1 MRSFSVRSQI
11 ILLIAVVLLA
21 PITGIGLYYYHSIT
35 SKLEVMD
42 RGATDESAAS
52 VEGMLAI
59 LSSHVMD
66 VTVTNSHWGD
76 YRTAMLT
83 HDLEWITDNVAGA
96 INIIPNVD
104 FTVTADYDGN
114 VVLQSGDIAD
124 FKVPNISKLGI
135 VQKAKADGD
144 FSGLLVTSKGIAFIA
159 ASKITD
165 EENKLSSPGVLV
177 FGRLLDAKALSVIA
191 STVGVDVSFYS
202 KLGSTGWIDSD
213 KTVVKQAA
221 AAEQLYDG
229 QMKAAASLKQP
240 IVANLDQ
247 DGHPYSVKMMP
258 VTDYA
263 GKPIG
268 VLSVA
273 RELRVSSEVASG
285 LSKLSLQAGAA
296 ALILIAIIGFF
307 IERRII
313 TPLKRIHSYLK
324 QVAEGRLSAGAPS
337 GELKRRDEIGFITGT
352 LQTTVTDLHRIV
364 KGIETT
370 STSASGTAAVLSGET
385 EETRAG
391 IGQIVNHMH
400 VLTEGTEAQLVG
412 AASGTKAMSGIA
424 EGIQQIFERTISV
437 THSASESTG
446 FAEDGRTSI
455 TNAVV
460 QMNQASSSV
469 QQVVDDMQQL
479 EKHSE
484 SIVEIAEWI
493 GKIASQTNILALN
506 ANIEASRAGE
516 QGKGFAVVADEVRKL
531 AMQAGEAAGQVQ
543 ERVTTIREQIEL
555 AVAHIQQG
563 HIEVSEGTQLVQ
575 TAEHSFSR
583 IADSIA
589 SMNVKLQEVAAATEE
604 MTAGSQEMA
613 AMVEQ
618 TETVSR
624 NAAQLT
630 KEVSG
635 IAEARAASVSR
646 ITSVMSELNEQI
658 QELGHAVARYS

>member
-1 MRSFSVRSQI
+1 MRSFSIRFQI
-11 ILLIAVVLLA
+11 IVLIAAILLA

-35 SKLEVMD
+35 TKLEVMD

-52 VEGMLAI
+52 AEGMLSI

-76 YRTAMLT
+76 YRAAVLS

-96 INIIPNVD
+96 VHIIPNLD

-114 VVLQSGDIAD
+114 VVLQSGDIPD
-124 FKVPNISKLGI
+124 FMAPSISKLGI
-135 VQKAKADGD
+135 VQKAKAGGD
-144 FSGLLVTSKGIAFIA
+144 FTGLLVTTKGIAFVA
-159 ASKITD
+159 VSKITD
-165 EENKLSSPGVLV
+165 EQNKLSSPGVLV
-177 FGRLLDAKALSVIA
+177 FGRLLGADALSAIA
-191 STVGVDVSFYS
+191 KTVGVDVSFYS
-202 KLGSTGWIDSD
+202 KLGNTGWIDSN
-213 KTVVKQAA
+213 QAGIKVA
-221 AAEQLYDG
+221 STAEKLYDE
-229 QMKAAASLKQP
+229 QMKAGTPGKSNVSTVK
-240 IVANLDQ
+240 Q
-247 DGHPYSVKMMP
+247 DGHSYSVKMLP

-268 VLSVA
+268 VMSVA
-273 RELRVSSEVASG
+273 REQRVSSEVASG
-285 LSKLSLQAGAA
+285 LTKLSWQAGAA

-307 IERRII
+307 IELRII
-313 TPLKRIHSYLK
+313 TPLKRIHTYLK
-324 QVAEGRLSAGAPS
+324 QVAEGRLSAAAPAS
-337 GELKRRDEIGFITGT
+337 ELKRRDEIGFITGT
-352 LQTTVTDLHRIV
+352 LQTTVSDLHGIV
-364 KGIETT
+364 RGIETA
-370 STSASGTAAVLSGET
+370 SSSASATAGVLSSET
-385 EETRAG
+385 DDTKSG
-391 IGQIVNHMH
+391 IGQIVDHMYMM
-400 VLTEGTEAQLVG
+400 TEGAEAQLVG

-437 THSASESTG
+437 THSATESTG
-446 FAEDGRTSI
+446 FAEDGRSSI
-455 TNAVV
+455 NKAVV
-460 QMNQASSSV
+460 QMNHASSSV
-469 QQVVDDMQQL
+469 QQVVNDMQQL
-479 EKHSE
+479 EQHSE

-516 QGKGFAVVADEVRKL
+516 HGKGFAVVADEVRKL

-543 ERVTTIREQIEL
+543 ERVTTIREQIGE

-575 TAEHSFSR
+575 TAEHAFSL
-583 IADSIA
+583 IADSIS

-624 NAAQLT
+624 HAAQLT
-630 KEVSG
+630 KEVTG
-635 IAEARAASVSR
+635 IAEARAASVNR

-658 QELGHAVARYS
+658 QELGHAVSRYS

>member
-1 MRSFSVRSQI
+1 MRSFSIRSQI
-11 ILLIAVVLLA
+11 IVLIAVLLLA
-21 PITGIGLYYYHSIT
+21 PITGIGLYYYDSIT

-52 VEGMLAI
+52 VEGMLSI

-76 YRTAMLT
+76 FRTAFLT

-96 INIIPNVD
+96 VNIIPNLD
-104 FTVTADYDGN
+104 FTVTAGYDGN
-114 VVLQSGDIAD
+114 VVLQSGDVQD
-124 FKVPNISKLGI
+124 FMVPNINKLGI

-144 FSGLLVTSKGIAFIA
+144 FSGLLVTSKGLAFIA
-159 ASKITD
+159 VSKITD

-177 FGRLLDAKALSVIA
+177 FGRLLNADALSTIA

-202 KLGSTGWIDSD
+202 KLGETGWIDAD
-213 KTVVKQAA
+213 KAGVKEASTAENLYAEQIKAGAPGQPVISTVKQ
-221 AAEQLYDG
+221 DNH
-229 QMKAAASLKQP
+229 S
-240 IVANLDQ
+240 
-247 DGHPYSVKMMP
+247 YSVKMLP
-258 VTDYA
+258 VTDFA
-263 GKPIG
+263 GKPVG
-268 VLSVA
+268 VMSVA

-285 LSKLSLQAGAA
+285 LKKLSLQAGAA
-296 ALILIAIIGFF
+296 ALILIAIIGYF
-307 IERRII
+307 IELRII
-313 TPLKRIHSYLK
+313 SPLKRIHTYLR
-324 QVAEGRLSAGAPS
+324 QVAEGRLSAGAPT

-352 LQTTVTDLHRIV
+352 LQTTVSDLHGIV
-364 KGIETT
+364 RGIETT
-370 STSASGTAAVLSGET
+370 SSSASATAGVLSDET
-385 EETRAG
+385 EDTKAG
-391 IGQIVNHMH
+391 IGQIVDHMH
-400 VLTEGTEAQLVG
+400 MMTEGAEAQLIG
-412 AASGTKAMSGIA
+412 AASGTKAMSSIA
-424 EGIQQIFERTISV
+424 DGIQQIYERTISV
-437 THSASESTG
+437 SNSATESTG
-446 FAEDGRTSI
+446 FAEDGRMSI
-455 TNAVV
+455 NNAVV

-469 QQVVDDMQQL
+469 QQVVIDMQQL
-479 EKHSE
+479 EQHSE

-516 QGKGFAVVADEVRKL
+516 HGKGFAVVADEVRKL

-543 ERVTTIREQIEL
+543 ERVTTIREQIED
-555 AVAHIQQG
+555 AVTHIQQG

-575 TAEHSFSR
+575 TAEHAFSR

-589 SMNVKLQEVAAATEE
+589 SMSVKLQEVAAATEE

-630 KEVSG
+630 KEVTG

-646 ITSVMSELNEQI
+646 ITSVMSELNKQI
-658 QELGHAVARYS
+658 QELGTAVARYS

>member
-52 VEGMLAI
+52 VEGMLTI

-96 INIIPNVD
+96 VDIIPNLD
-104 FTVTADYDGN
+104 FTVSADYDGN
-114 VVLQSGDIAD
+114 VVLQSGDVAD
-124 FKVPNISKLGI
+124 FMVPNISKLGI

-144 FSGLLVTSKGIAFIA
+144 FSGLLVTNKGIAFIA

-165 EENKLSSPGVLV
+165 EENKLSSPGVLI
-177 FGRLLDAKALSVIA
+177 FGRLLNADALSGIA

-202 KLGSTGWIDSD
+202 KLGDTGWIDSD
-213 KTVVKQAA
+213 KTGVKEAA
-221 AAEQLYDG
+221 AAEKLYDD
-229 QMKAAASLKQP
+229 QMKSNSPGHPIIASLNQ
-240 IVANLDQ
+240 AD
-247 DGHPYSVKMMP
+247 HPYSVKMLS

-313 TPLKRIHSYLK
+313 TPLKRIHAYLK
-324 QVAEGRLSAGAPS
+324 QVAEGRLSAQAPA

-352 LQTTVTDLHRIV
+352 LQTTVSDLHGIV

-391 IGQIVNHMH
+391 IGQIVDHMH
-400 VLTEGTEAQLVG
+400 MLTEGAEAQLVG

-424 EGIQQIFERTISV
+424 DGIQQIFERTISV
-437 THSASESTG
+437 THSATESTG

-455 TNAVV
+455 NNAVV
-460 QMNQASSSV
+460 QMNHASGSV
-469 QQVVDDMQQL
+469 QQVVNDMQKL

-516 QGKGFAVVADEVRKL
+516 HGKGFAVVADEVRKL
-531 AMQAGEAAGQVQ
+531 AMQAGEAASQVQ
-543 ERVTTIREQIEL
+543 EQVTTIREQIEVT
-555 AVAHIQQG
+555 VAHIEQG

-583 IADSIA
+583 IADSIT
-589 SMNVKLQEVAAATEE
+589 SMNVMLQEVAAATEE

-630 KEVSG
+630 KEVSR
-635 IAEARAASVSR
+635 IAEARAASVNR

-658 QELGHAVARYS
+658 QELGSSVTRYS